1 MWGRRGPKQEPGRG
15 SVLMTFPKAITASD
29 RQRKFHIA
37 SEQDQ
42 KCAEGHLSLNEDNQN
57 AKRETISKVK
67 IKARS

>member
-1 MWGRRGPKQEPGRG
+1 
-15 SVLMTFPKAITASD
+15 MTFPKAITASD